1 MYNLDIKDLAKLV
14 DNQYNISLGF
24 KLNSNKELPSD
35 ERERL
40 NFIKKLKHFSDTVLK
55 DVELQVE
62 IEKSFWEH
70 DISTFFINK
79 MKFKEKWDNI
89 CENRNHIAHNK
100 VIDRPMY
107 EKYAR
112 IPDILLAH

>member
-1 MYNLDIKDLAKLV
+1 M
-14 DNQYNISLGF
+14 
-24 KLNSNKELPSD
+24 
-35 ERERL
+35 
-40 NFIKKLKHFSDTVLK
+40 LK

-107 EKYAR
+107 EKICEDSRYIIGALESALTQIQIS
-112 IPDILLAH
+112 IPSQETISLSSRKQNIEEEEYIYSNLSDFGHGVKNEKT